1 MRLEKKFGCGK
12 MAQEGDRTAMVDIK
26 IEVTAYAGYR
36 GEESPRSFVFEGNTV
51 DVVAIVRMWLV
62 EEELSRKRKRFFF
75 AKGSDGFVYTLF
87 YDLEKM
93 EWFLRKREEN
103 KGDLN

>member
-1 MRLEKKFGCGK
+1 MRLEEKFGCGK

-62 EEELSRKRKRFFF
+62 EEELNRKRKRFFSV
-75 AKGSDGFVYTLF
+75 KGGDGFVYTL
-87 YDLEKM
+87 YYELESM
-93 EWFLRKREEN
+93 EWFLKGRQKN
-103 KGDLN
+103 KDNVN